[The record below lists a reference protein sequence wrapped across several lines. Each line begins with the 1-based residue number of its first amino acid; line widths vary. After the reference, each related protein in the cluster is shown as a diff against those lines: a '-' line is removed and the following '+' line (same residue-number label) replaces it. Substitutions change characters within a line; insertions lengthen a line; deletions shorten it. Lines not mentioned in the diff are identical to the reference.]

1 MHFVDV
7 INLEP
12 GPARPEAHIGTKF
25 AHRIDAGV
33 AGTVN
38 FNHVNI
44 LPNGDGLTSIAFIA
58 GFVGGA
64 DFAVQAFGEDSRH
77 AGFAHTTCAGKEIGV
92 CDAVESDGV
101 AQSSNNVFLTDQ
113 IIKCLGAISPGHNLV
128 RGRG

>member
-7 INLEP
+7 INLES
-12 GPARPEAHIGTKF
+12 GPARPKADIGAKF
-25 AHRIDAGV
+25 AHGIDAGV

-38 FNHVNI
+38 FNDVDI
-44 LPNGDGLTSIAFIA
+44 LADGDGPAGIALIA

-113 IIKCLGAISPGHNLV
+113 IIKSLWAISPGHNLV

>member
-7 INLEP
+7 INLES
-12 GPARPEAHIGTKF
+12 GPARPKADIGAKF
-25 AHRIDAGV
+25 AHGIDAGV

-38 FNHVNI
+38 FNDVDI
-44 LPNGDGLTSIAFIA
+44 LADGDGPAGIALIA

-64 DFAVQAFGEDSRH
+64 DFAIQAFGENSRH
-77 AGFAHTTCAGKEIGV
+77 AGFAHTTCAGKEIGMG
-92 CDAVESDGV
+92 DAVKPDGV
-101 AQSSNNVFLTDQ
+101 AKGSNDVFLTDQ